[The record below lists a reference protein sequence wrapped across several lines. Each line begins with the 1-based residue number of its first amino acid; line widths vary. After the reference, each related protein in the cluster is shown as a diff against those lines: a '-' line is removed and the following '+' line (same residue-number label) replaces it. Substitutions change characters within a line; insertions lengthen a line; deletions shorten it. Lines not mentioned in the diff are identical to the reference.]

1 MTLYRKKPI
10 EVEAVQFGG
19 SSSWQDA
26 ELFAHKYSGDR
37 KVVSGGDRW
46 GRFIEIDTLEGRMR
60 VSESDWIIKGVAGEI
75 YPCKDEIFQQTYEKV
90 T

>member
-10 EVEAVQFGG
+10 EVEAIQFVHNMF
-19 SSSWQDA
+19 DA
-26 ELFAHKYSGDR
+26 MEFAVDNSEDSTVGWSRDSKGDYIYILT
-37 KVVSGGDRW
+37 D
-46 GRFIEIDTLEGRMR
+46 EGTMR
-60 VSESDWIIKGVAGEI
+60 AYEDDWIIKGVAGEI